1 MLTQRRTYLD
11 QFLLSQ
17 IPQMEGDILD
27 IGGKKSNKRGTFRPP
42 LDQVNSWRYV
52 NIDATTAPDFCCG
65 AEQIPLPDQ
74 SIDGF
79 LLCEVLEHLEHPEAV
94 LEEALRLL
102 RKDGKGWITV
112 PFLYQVHADPHDY
125 QRWTETKLRQVLSE
139 IGFAEIE
146 IQPMGGVW
154 AVIHDLWYATLCRS
168 PNRGNLT
175 SKLGFRLH
183 RYSAQL
189 FTWLDRHFAYTS
201 PYMTTG
207 WAVSVL
213 KH

>member
-1 MLTQRRTYLD
+1 MKSL
-11 QFLLSQ
+11 
-17 IPQMEGDILD
+17 ILEERKPTNVEF
-27 IGGKKSNKRGTFRPP
+27 IPP
-42 LDQVNSWRYV
+42 LNQVTSWRYV
-52 NIDATTAPDFCCG
+52 NIDASTEPDFCCG
-65 AEQIPLPDQ
+65 AEKIPLPDR

-94 LEEALRLL
+94 LQEAFRLL

-112 PFLYQVHADPHDY
+112 PFLYQVHADPNDY

-139 IGFAEIE
+139 IGFNEIK

-168 PNRGNLT
+168 PNRGNLI
-175 SKLGFRLH
+175 SKLGFKLH
-183 RYSAQL
+183 RYSTQL
-189 FTWLDRHFAYTS
+189 LARLDRHFVYTS

-207 WAVSVL
+207 WAVKVI
-213 KH
+213 K